1 MAERRLR
8 AKLTGAVLALG
19 LLASACSSSEGAGD
33 GELSA
38 VDITKTPYQAP
49 AVSLDATTG
58 ESYSLTESTEKPLTL
73 VFFGY
78 VNCPDICKMVMSNIA
93 SALTRVDDKVRDD
106 VEVVFVTTDPARDD
120 QQALATYLGRFD
132 ESFVGLTGDIEPL
145 RTAAEGFHVAWQKG
159 KKLPGGG
166 YDITHGTQIFL
177 VDGDDKVPYF
187 WKQDTSAAVLAEDL
201 TLLVKES

>member
-8 AKLTGAVLALG
+8 TRLVGAVLALG
-19 LLASACSSSEGAGD
+19 LLASACSSTEPD
-33 GELSA
+33 GEISA
-38 VDITKTPYQAP
+38 VDITETPYQVP
-49 AVSLDATTG
+49 PVSLMATTG
-58 ESYSLTESTEKPLTL
+58 GDYSLTEDSTKPFTL

-93 SALTRVDDKVRDD
+93 SALTRVDDKVREKVD
-106 VEVVFVTTDPARDD
+106 VVFVTTDPARDTT
-120 QQALATYLGRFD
+120 QALSGYLNRFD
-132 ESFVGLTGDIEPL
+132 PSFIGLTGKIEPL
-145 RTAAEGFHVAWQKG
+145 RAAAEGFHVAWQKG

-166 YDITHGTQIFL
+166 YDVTHGTQIFL
-177 VDGDDKVPYF
+177 VDGDDQVPYF